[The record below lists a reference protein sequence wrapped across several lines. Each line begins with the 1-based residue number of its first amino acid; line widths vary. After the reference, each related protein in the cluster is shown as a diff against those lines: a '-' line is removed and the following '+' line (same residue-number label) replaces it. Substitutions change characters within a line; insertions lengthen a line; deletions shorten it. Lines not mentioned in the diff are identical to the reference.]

1 MKAKNKRKIRYSI
14 YEFLKL
20 LGLLLNT
27 SLWLNLVFC
36 SSLKFEHAFAL
47 QRVKGLFWLLKPV
60 FKKPTVSVK
69 DSVLTY
75 VIVIF
80 IFHFLNAYILF

>member
-27 SLWLNLVFC
+27 SLWLNLIFC
-36 SSLKFEHAFAL
+36 CFLKFVHAFAL
-47 QRVKGLFWLLKPV
+47 QRVKVLFLVTQASV

-69 DSVLTY
+69 DSVLT
-75 VIVIF
+75 
-80 IFHFLNAYILF
+80 